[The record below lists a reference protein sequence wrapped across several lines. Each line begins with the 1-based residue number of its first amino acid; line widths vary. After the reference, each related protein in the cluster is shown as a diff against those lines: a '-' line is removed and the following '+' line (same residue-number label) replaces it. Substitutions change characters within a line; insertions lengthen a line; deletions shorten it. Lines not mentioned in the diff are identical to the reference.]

1 MVKEDKSL
9 KNFIDHGAEELVPL
23 RDFRNWLVE
32 LRKNPDAR
40 DYRRRNG
47 SVYKMPSGEFGR
59 GPFTMESRRE
69 ILRRLLLLEERTG
82 FELIGLEELKMIDS
96 LWEDEGDL
104 TRRALVDLYFEVKG
118 TRLPWDRYKRA
129 KYGRDTIALIE
140 ELCGKYEVPFDLMSK
155 LMIAVDNSKFY
166 TRTAVAA
173 KDVQRILNEG
183 WLHFDQI
190 QEGLRNE
197 NQSN

>member
-1 MVKEDKSL
+1 MQKTGPGKRH
-9 KNFIDHGAEELVPL
+9 KVPGPH
-23 RDFRNWLVE
+23 FRE
-32 LRKNPDAR
+32 TD
-40 DYRRRNG
+40 RR
-47 SVYKMPSGEFGR
+47 SGHFR
-59 GPFTMESRRE
+59 
-69 ILRRLLLLEERTG
+69 
-82 FELIGLEELKMIDS
+82 
-96 LWEDEGDL
+96 
-104 TRRALVDLYFEVKG
+104 